1 MNLRDKD
8 SSGFEFQ
15 HRKLEEEHCEVS
27 FCLENEMEEEEERDR

>member
-15 HRKLEEEHCEVS
+15 HRKLEEEHSELNFS
-27 FCLENEMEEEEERDR
+27 LQNEEEQERER